1 MATLSTTLANPA
13 APEEP
18 REGANARMADVAR
31 LAEVSAMTV
40 SRALRDP
47 ALVSKDTH
55 ERIVKAMQALNYVPN
70 KVAGSLRSQ
79 RSELVACVV
88 PSLRNSIY
96 SATLQGI
103 SDGLQDTGLKLVAGS
118 SGFSGETV
126 AELARE
132 LLSLRPRGLVVYE
145 RIEDAAVRHALRDA
159 GVPVVEVGDLQPR
172 PDVWTVSFSNRDA
185 ARTLTR
191 HLLDRGRR
199 AIGVLTLSPER
210 SARAAARLEG
220 YRAALKQAR
229 VRWNPDLVVECEGGV
244 SNGARAFETLLQ
256 RVPQLDAVIGLG
268 DVLAPGALL
277 ACQRLGVP
285 CPQQVAIASFDDGD
299 LLTELRPTVTALRI
313 PRYEIGRA
321 AARMLARGDAQ
332 GERVLDLG
340 FSLVVREST

>member
-1 MATLSTTLANPA
+1 MASLSTTRA
-13 APEEP
+13 AAVAAEEP
-18 REGANARMADVAR
+18 RDGANARMADVAR

-47 ALVSKDTH
+47 TQVSKETH

-88 PSLRNSIY
+88 PNLRNNIY
-96 SATLQGI
+96 AATLQGI
-103 SDGLQDTGLKLVAGS
+103 SDGLQDTGLKMVAGS

-132 LLSLRPRGLVVYE
+132 FLSLRPRGLVVYE
-145 RIEDAAVRHALRDA
+145 RIEDAAVRQALRDA

-185 ARTLTR
+185 ARALTR

-199 AIGVLTLSPER
+199 TIGVLTLPPSR
-210 SARAAARLEG
+210 TARAAARLEG
-220 YRAALKQAR
+220 YRAALKAAR
-229 VRWNPDLVVECEGGV
+229 VRWNPELVMECEGGF
-244 SNGARAFETLLQ
+244 SNGARAFEALLQ
-256 RVPQLDAVIGLG
+256 RVPDLDAVVGLG

-277 ACQRLGVP
+277 ACQRRGIE
-285 CPQQVAIASFDDGD
+285 CPRQVAIASFDDSD
-299 LLTELRPTVTALRI
+299 LLGELTPTVTALQI

-321 AARMLARGDAQ
+321 AAALLAHGEA
-332 GERVLDLG
+332 GAERVQDLG
-340 FSLVVREST
+340 FSLVARESS